1 MQAVLEAS
9 ALAREE
15 KIKELQE
22 KARSELAAAQQ
33 ETKDA
38 LAAKAAAE
46 AGSTK
51 AALTLEEHAAETEK
65 LAAEVS
71 AYEWARSLLVCVPL
85 SACLCVC
92 LCACVCVCVCV
103 RARVHVRMRACLYVL
118 AIASVGVLRA
128 CRRQVS
134 ILLFGRSSGL
144 YTRVCE
150 WPRHCHL
157 WVGCEC
163 VLPTAPTPTRAA
175 RCRLQVVTLKAQV
188 KSQKIVTAE
197 AVNKVQA
204 LMMMQIQT
212 PVKGECSTATPV
224 CGSSI
229 SVTNHPPA

>member
-85 SACLCVC
+85 SACVCVC

-103 RARVHVRMRACLYVL
+103 CVCARVCMCVCVRVYMCWPLPLLVFCGHVGGRYPFCFSGVQVVYTPGCANGHDTATCGS
-118 AIASVGVLRA
+118 AASVY
-128 CRRQVS
+128 CQRR
-134 ILLFGRSSGL
+134 
-144 YTRVCE
+144 
-150 WPRHCHL
+150 P
-157 WVGCEC
+157 
-163 VLPTAPTPTRAA
+163 
-175 RCRLQVVTLKAQV
+175 
-188 KSQKIVTAE
+188 
-197 AVNKVQA
+197 
-204 LMMMQIQT
+204 
-212 PVKGECSTATPV
+212 
-224 CGSSI
+224 
-229 SVTNHPPA
+229 HPPALHAVDCRS